1 MKQDLRITYRM
12 IRPGETA
19 EARITLSML
28 TDTAESLLAGH
39 RHEYVDAILTL
50 AAALQGYDKGEICY
64 CEPRGKVY
72 YLPQMS
78 RGQR

>member
-28 TDTAESLLAGH
+28 TDTAGLLLAGH

-50 AAALQGYDKGEICY
+50 AAALQGYDDGEIFH
-64 CEPRGKVY
+64 CEPYNKVY
-72 YLPQMS
+72 YLPQL
-78 RGQR
+78 GKHPK

>member
-12 IRPGETA
+12 IRPRETA

-28 TDTAESLLAGH
+28 TDTAGSLLAGQ

-50 AAALQGYDKGEICY
+50 AAALQGYDDGEICH
-64 CEPRGKVY
+64 CEPCSKVY
-72 YLPQMS
+72 YLPRLS
-78 RGQR
+78 RSQK